1 MPGLQARQT
10 DAGIMQ
16 PTGVRALLV
25 VAATVFI
32 LSAAGCTG
40 ARMPHQATTRSSV
53 SPSPAATSSV
63 CECCRSWPTART
75 RTGAAAARARRSAL
89 AHDRRVRHGGSGS
102 WAPIA
107 AAVEPR
113 GPVSGDHPPCS
124 EGLHGGSPCVR
135 CCHAPERSCVRAK
148 CVRHDHQHHRWLLPA
163 GGTAAAR
170 VAPVGDGESR
180 VALLFASDR

>member
-53 SPSPAATSSV
+53 SPSPATTSSV
-63 CECCRSWPTART
+63 CECCRPRPTART

-102 WAPIA
+102 WPPMA

-113 GPVSGDHPPCS
+113 G
-124 EGLHGGSPCVR
+124 
-135 CCHAPERSCVRAK
+135 APFLVIIRPAQKVCTADLRAYA
-148 CVRHDHQHHRWLLPA
+148 VVMRQS
-163 GGTAAAR
+163 
-170 VAPVGDGESR
+170 APV
-180 VALLFASDR
+180 FAPSASATITSITVGYFRPGVRLPLVLRQ